1 MTEKI
6 THLAESGLL
15 TRACMHVSESGS
27 LTVLCVCVP
36 HEERFSDFIIGRKWL
51 PGPLWAF

>member
-6 THLAESGLL
+6 TQLAESGLL